1 MWRKYLNICTTL
13 LCVLQV
19 HGFSGYVT
27 LAHDGPTVQG
37 GSITFQADLYNY
49 DGSRPSGEFIYTWS
63 DNGVPGNEY
72 ESPKTQNTTS
82 IWKVDYP
89 TAFYPVGQYSVEV
102 IVQQWHIIFWREE
115 SSQHKRF
122 QITGLLNGNVSIS
135 QSNHT
140 LESSYVSSA
149 VESEIKI
156 DLRAGDANY
165 IIKNST
171 QISTFW
177 FVDCQYYGQTSDFTF
192 RYNFTHPDETKSI
205 EALVVASHE
214 PPTTTTPAP
223 TTTTSTT
230 PAPATN
236 VTTAKPITTTTSKPT
251 TTVKPLVPNNSSA
264 DVGKNISLPYVCV
277 NSSVVPP
284 DPKKTYGYF
293 HRDVH
298 VRAPIKNI
306 TVEGTNWLK
315 PWEMLNLSVSCGGSG
330 PFVKCLEVHPGTYN
344 VTGDE
349 TCDDSSGVVLKTCN
363 FSIIHFFLETNVYT
377 ILVIL
382 ENNVSTAVYPLT
394 INIYE
399 VTAKPQLSVIVVPV
413 SCSLA
418 AVVLIVFGIAYYIQS
433 RARFTVEVADFDF
446 GQNNPDMEY
455 KTFRERLRDS
465 FNSTGYK
472 PLAGPAAPQT

>member
-19 HGFSGYVT
+19 QGFSGYVT
-27 LAHDGPTVQG
+27 LIDDGPTVQG
-37 GSITFQADLYNY
+37 GSITFRADLYNY
-49 DGSRPSGEFIYTWS
+49 DGSRPSGEFSYTWT
-63 DNGVPGNEY
+63 DNGVPGHRY

-89 TAFYPVGQYSVEV
+89 AQFYPVGEYSVQV
-102 IVQQWHIIFWREE
+102 IVSQWHLIFWRDED
-115 SSQHKRF
+115 SQHKRF
-122 QITGLLNGNVSIS
+122 EITALLNGNISIS

-140 LESSYVSSA
+140 LESSYISSA

-156 DLRAGDANY
+156 DLREGDANY
-165 IIKNST
+165 IIKNAT
-171 QISTFW
+171 EISTFW
-177 FVDCQYYGQTSDFTF
+177 FVDCQYYGQTNDFTF

-214 PPTTTTPAP
+214 PPTTTTVAP
-223 TTTTSTT
+223 TTTSTT

-236 VTTAKPITTTTSKPT
+236 VTTTKPATTTTSTPKT
-251 TTVKPLVPNNSSA
+251 TLQPSVQNNSST
-264 DVGKNISLPYVCV
+264 DMGKNMSLPYVCV
-277 NSSVVPP
+277 NTSVVPP

-293 HRDVH
+293 HKDVY

-306 TVEGTNWLK
+306 TVEGTNWIK
-315 PWEMLNLSVSCGGSG
+315 PWEMLNLSVSCHGSG
-330 PFVKCLEVHPGTYN
+330 PFLKCLEVHPGTYN
-344 VTGDE
+344 VTGNE
-349 TCDDSSGVVLKTCN
+349 TCDDGVLLTTCN
-363 FSIIHFFLETNVYT
+363 FSIIHFFLEANVYT

-382 ENNVSTAVYPLT
+382 KNNVSTTVYPLT

-472 PLAGPAAPQT
+472 PLTDPTAPQT